1 MDPFLHD
8 ILHILVDLQR
18 AVEIAMK
25 KIEDL
30 ATKEILN
37 KRDEE
42 DVREGNATDT

>member
-8 ILHILVDLQR
+8 LLHVLVDLQR
-18 AVEIAMK
+18 AVSTAMK

-37 KRDEE
+37 KSDKE
-42 DVREGNATDT
+42 DDKTNP